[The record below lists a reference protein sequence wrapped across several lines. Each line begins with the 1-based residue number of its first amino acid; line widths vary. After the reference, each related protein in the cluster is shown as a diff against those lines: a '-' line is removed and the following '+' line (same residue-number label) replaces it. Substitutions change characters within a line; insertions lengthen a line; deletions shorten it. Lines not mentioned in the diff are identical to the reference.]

1 MENEQNWKASSIT
14 DAQRKKLFALLAE
27 HKIDKDIFEGATAQ
41 KISELTKGDASECID
56 ILINAEDKIGSLK
69 LWALGNDHGSQD
81 GKQEEDRKQEQK
93 PTTAVAT
100 SKEEA
105 LARKQEA
112 LKANTVQVYQGWT
125 REQVELIKR
134 NFAYG
139 ATDSELSLFFEVAR
153 IRRLNPLLGEIK
165 WVRRRKWDK
174 DLKKWIEIATIIIGI
189 DGARRKAEESNRL
202 DGISVKVLRDES
214 GNITYGT
221 ATLWLKGSTHPVYAE
236 VPFSEYAAKDRDGNI
251 QSNWKT
257 MPETMIKKVA
267 EFTSYRMAFAAE
279 LGGMY
284 IEEEMQQAGTP
295 IAQPVTDVE

>member
-1 MENEQNWKASSIT
+1 MEGNTDNWKASSIT
-14 DAQRKKLFALLAE
+14 DAQRKKLFALLSE

-69 LWALGNDHGSQD
+69 LWALGNEHESQD
-81 GKQEEDRKQEQK
+81 EDQKQEQK
-93 PTTAVAT
+93 PATAVAT

-139 ATDSELSLFFEVAR
+139 ATDGELALFFEIAR
-153 IRRLNPLLGEIK
+153 IRKLNPLLGEIK
-165 WVRRRKWDK
+165 WVRRRKWDNV
-174 DLKKWIEIATIIIGI
+174 LKKWVETASIIIGI
-189 DGARRKAEESNRL
+189 DGGRRKAEESNRL
-202 DGISVKVLRDES
+202 DGISTKALRDES

-221 ATLWLKGSTHPVYAE
+221 ATLWLKGSIHPVHVE
-236 VPFSEYAAKDRDGNI
+236 VPFSEYAAKDRDGNL

-267 EFTSYRMAFAAE
+267 EFTAYRMVFAAE
-279 LGGMY
+279 LGGTY
-284 IEEEMQQAGTP
+284 IEEEMQQAGSP
-295 IAQPVTDVE
+295 ISQPVMEAE

>member
-1 MENEQNWKASSIT
+1 MEGNVENWKTSGIT
-14 DAQRKKLFALLAE
+14 EAQRKKLFSLLSE
-27 HKIDKDIFEGATAQ
+27 HKIDKDIFEGTVEK
-41 KISELTKGDASECID
+41 KISEMSKGDASECID
-56 ILINAEDKIGSLK
+56 ILINAEDKIGSLR
-69 LWALGNDHGSQD
+69 LWSLGNENDS
-81 GKQEEDRKQEQK
+81 QEEQKQEQK
-93 PTTAVAT
+93 STTANVPAT
-100 SKEEA
+100 KEEA
-105 LARKQEA
+105 IARKQEVQKSNA
-112 LKANTVQVYQGWT
+112 VQVYPGWN

-139 ATDSELSLFFEVAR
+139 ATDGELALFFEIAR
-153 IRRLNPLLGEIK
+153 IRKLNPLLGEIK

-174 DLKKWIEIATIIIGI
+174 ELKKWVETATIIIGI
-189 DGARRKAEESNRL
+189 DGGRRKAEESNRL
-202 DGISVKVLRDES
+202 DGISVKVLRDDS
-214 GNITYGT
+214 GNIAYGA

-236 VPFSEYAAKDRDGNI
+236 VPFAEYAAKDRDGNI

-267 EFTSYRMAFAAE
+267 EFTAYRMAFAAE